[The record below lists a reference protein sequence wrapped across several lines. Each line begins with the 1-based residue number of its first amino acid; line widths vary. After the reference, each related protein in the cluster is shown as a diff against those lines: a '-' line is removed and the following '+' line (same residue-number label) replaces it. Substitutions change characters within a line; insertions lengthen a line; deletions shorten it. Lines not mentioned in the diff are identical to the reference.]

1 VFKIWKGAPYRRPTG
16 HEWMCLERRRCSF
29 IVGPFFLSKSRNRAR
44 GALKTH
50 LYTRSREEME
60 EQQHD
65 THTHTEHTRTDA
77 AYTTRCRRRRQSGRQ
92 LSRASD
98 LSAVYIRELEIAT
111 DVNSGVAGW
120 SVFVQARDVS
130 RLSPIGCPRDLI
142 CKRKNSTV
150 STPPLFSLALL
161 CIACSQCQ
169 MPNKR
174 LVCVF
179 FFREPRE
186 SVTHKTPADTLNIF
200 FPSMQTHRL
209 AFLFFFNTHLS
220 DLGFSSGACYR
231 SLFFF

>member
-1 VFKIWKGAPYRRPTG
+1 MKRRALPSTNG
-16 HEWMCLERRRCSF
+16 TWVNVSGTKKMLLYCW
-29 IVGPFFLSKSRNRAR
+29 PFFSFKSRNRAR

-98 LSAVYIRELEIAT
+98 LSAVYIRELEIVT

-161 CIACSQCQ
+161 CIAYSQCQ

-179 FFREPRE
+179 FFPRAERE
-186 SVTHKTPADTLNIF
+186 SVTHKTPADTEYF

-209 AFLFFFNTHLS
+209 AFFF
-220 DLGFSSGACYR
+220 
-231 SLFFF
+231 